1 MKGDKA
7 KTIAAELMNT
17 AKDKIW
23 INPEEAESLKEAI
36 TKDDIRGLIKE
47 GIVKKSKQSQQSNVR
62 SRKLRESKSKGRKK
76 GAGSKRA
83 GKKKRSEK
91 KETWIKRVRAQ
102 RRTLR
107 ELKKSEPE
115 AVEKAGYRRVYKMVK
130 GNYFRGKRYLE
141 KFIKEGA
148 SK

>member
-1 MKGDKA
+1 MKGYKA
-7 KTIAAELMNT
+7 KSIAAKLMNT
-17 AKDKIW
+17 AKDKVW

-47 GIVKKSKQSQQSNVR
+47 RIIKKSKLPQQSKVR
-62 SRKLRESKSKGRKK
+62 SRKLKKSKSRGRKK
-76 GAGSKRA
+76 GFGSRRA
-83 GKKKRSEK
+83 GIKKRSEK
-91 KETWIKRVRAQ
+91 KESWIKRVRAQ

-107 ELKKSEPE
+107 ELKESDPK
-115 AVEKAGYRRVYKMVK
+115 AVEEAGYRRVYKMVK
-130 GNYFRGKRYLE
+130 GNYFKGKRYLE